1 MRVDKDKFEEFALE
15 KGDRIT
21 RAQVAALTGVGTRHE
36 HFPLA
41 VLAVKQA
48 VERRLDQDKRTAS
61 VRTCRGEILILSDSA
76 AVAHNRSLNKS
87 ARRKANKAAK
97 QIAAVDVSNLSVVE
111 REEHQAVLQRCLN
124 DRRALRDAR
133 DPYSLL
139 NLAKEGQTD

>member
-1 MRVDKDKFEEFALE
+1 MKVDKAKLEEFALE

-21 RAQVAALTGVGTRHE
+21 RAEVSSLTGVSQRHD

-48 VERRLDQDKRTAS
+48 VERKLDQDKRTAS

-76 AVAHNRSLNKS
+76 AVAHNRSLNRS

-97 QIAAVDVSNLSVVE
+97 QIAAVDVSNLSAVE

-139 NLAKEGQTD
+139 NMAKGGQAD